1 MPSDVIKVRL
11 FFLESYLSCKNM
23 QFLYV
28 LFIRVCMAI
37 NKHFMLLNLKVW
49 NVNEIMNP
57 KLKS

>member
-1 MPSDVIKVRL
+1 MLSDFIKVPKEN
-11 FFLESYLSCKNM
+11 LESYLNYKNM

-28 LFIRVCMAI
+28 LFIRVCIAI
-37 NKHFMLLNLKVW
+37 NKHFMLLNLKLW